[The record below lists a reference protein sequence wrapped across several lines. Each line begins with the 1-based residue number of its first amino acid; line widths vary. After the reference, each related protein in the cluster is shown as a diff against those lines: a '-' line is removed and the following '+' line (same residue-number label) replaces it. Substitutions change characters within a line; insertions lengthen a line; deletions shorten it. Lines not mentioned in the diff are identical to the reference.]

1 MPPETMMTNPR
12 DVDTKKDTAT
22 DAIPSLL
29 TLLLLAT
36 VAPAWAGETPEEP
49 KWTVGFGAFDVDS
62 QQIRVQ
68 ADLEYRFRPFS
79 IGKVELVPAV
89 GTASTEEGSSWV
101 YGAVRYDFRITERW
115 RFTPFTGIS
124 LYEPG
129 GGKELGG
136 AIEFRSGAEL
146 SYRVANGDRVGVMFY
161 HLSNARIYDPNPGVN
176 SLVLTWSF

>member
-1 MPPETMMTNPR
+1 MTSLR
-12 DVDTKKDTAT
+12 DVDTKKNTKST
-22 DAIPSLL
+22 TIHSLL
-29 TLLLLAT
+29 ALLLLAT
-36 VAPAWAGETPEEP
+36 AAPAWADETPPEEP
-49 KWTVGFGAFDVDS
+49 RWTVAVGAFDVDS
-62 QQIRVQ
+62 RDVRVQ

-79 IGKVELVPAV
+79 IGKVELVPAI
-89 GTASTEEGSSWV
+89 GTASTEDGSAWV

-161 HLSNARIYDPNPGVN
+161 HLSNARIYDRNPGAN
-176 SLVLTWSF
+176 SLVLTYSF